1 MPSFFVMISS
11 ILYIKNYTLNY
22 LNLKGRLF
30 AACKS
35 KMAFDT
41 LIIIGVQHARLPSIR
56 TLNLLLRHTAL
67 DFVYHLNGL
76 EQKYC
81 GYLSVEFV

>member
-1 MPSFFVMISS
+1 
-11 ILYIKNYTLNY
+11 
-22 LNLKGRLF
+22 
-30 AACKS
+30 
-35 KMAFDT
+35 MAFDA
-41 LIIIGVQHARLPSIR
+41 LIIIGVQHARLPSIK
-56 TLNLLLRHTAL
+56 NLKFVIAPTAL

>member
-1 MPSFFVMISS
+1 MISS
-11 ILYIKNYTLNY
+11 ILYSENYTLNY
-22 LNLKGRLF
+22 LNFKGRLF

-35 KMAFDT
+35 KMAFDA
-41 LIIIGVQHARLPSIR
+41 LIIIGVQHARLPTIK
-56 TLNLLLRHTAL
+56 NLKFVIAPTAL